1 MKLASCGDIVQPP
14 KLYLTAIGI
23 WPQKGNFKTWFRYI
37 FIVSTS
43 IGYLFTLLLEL
54 KKDFEEKDYN
64 KMSAHL
70 SIFFPILLY
79 CFKLIVLKLR
89 ENDFI
94 KVLEMME
101 APIFAPR
108 SKAAINYIKQSA
120 TRSRYLNNIYVG
132 SCIITLIQ
140 FDLLQLFDNVTL
152 PVRFSYDIGKYA
164 TAMSI
169 FQSVV
174 ILQTGISNSS
184 LDVFAVGLI
193 SVASTQLDIL
203 NDIIRTSYAVRKEE
217 HKELFKGCVQLHTA
231 ICEYVLRLDDVL
243 SLTFLSQFL
252 ASVFAICNA
261 GFELVHA
268 DLLSLEFPM
277 IALFFMCIVMQLAM
291 YCWFGNEVILKS
303 DEITRACYES
313 NWEDFDASTKR
324 TLLIIMERA
333 KRPIILTAA
342 KFSVLSLTSF
352 ASVMRSSYSYFALM
366 QQLYSEAQ

>member
-1 MKLASCGDIVQPP
+1 MELASSADIVQPP

-23 WPQKGNFKTWFRYI
+23 WPQKRNLNTWFRYI
-37 FIVSTS
+37 FILSTS
-43 IGYLFTLLLEL
+43 VGYLFTILLEL
-54 KKDFEEKDYN
+54 KKDFEEKHYN
-64 KMSAHL
+64 NMSTHL

-79 CFKLIVLKLR
+79 CFKLIVLKWR
-89 ENDFI
+89 ENDI
-94 KVLEMME
+94 RKVLEMME
-101 APIFAPR
+101 APIFAPK
-108 SKAAINYIKQSA
+108 SKAAMSYIKKSA
-120 TRSRYLNNIYVG
+120 TRSRYLNNIFVG
-132 SCIITLIQ
+132 GCIITLIQ
-140 FDLLQLFDNVTL
+140 FDLLQLFDNVKL
-152 PVRFSYDIGKYA
+152 PVKFSYDIGKYA

-169 FQSVV
+169 FQSTV

-203 NDIIRTSYAVRKEE
+203 NDIIRTSYAVREE
-217 HKELFKGCVQLHTA
+217 ERKELFKDCVQLHTS
-231 ICEYVLRLDDVL
+231 ICEYVLRLDDVF

-252 ASVFAICNA
+252 ASIVAICNA

-277 IALFFMCIVMQLAM
+277 IALFFLCIVMQLAM

-313 NWEDFDASTKR
+313 NWEEFDASSKR

-333 KRPIILTAA
+333 KRPIVLTAA
-342 KFSVLSLTSF
+342 KFSTLSLTSF

-366 QQLYSEAQ
+366 QRLYSKTQ